1 LQATPCF
8 TITSTVIA
16 GCRVQVRNDYVFVL
30 DEMAIEYVSFT
41 SPRAGPTRLTSAQ
54 VGFRSSLSPGSER
67 SCVSKTQAAPD
78 GPPCSAKISASMPSR
93 SVRAQSHLR
102 TEKLDDRPGG
112 VRYFPGLR
120 AHPVPRMRAP
130 SGSWRMFLEM
140 FVRGLLS
147 KSTKARQARAECS
160 CGNLED
166 NGAIMIVQPKI
177 MNRSPNCPANS
188 LKF

>member
-54 VGFRSSLSPGSER
+54 VGFRSSPYRRDRKEVAFPKRRQRPTDHRAPQR
-67 SCVSKTQAAPD
+67 SLQACQAV
-78 GPPCSAKISASMPSR
+78 PS
-93 SVRAQSHLR
+93 QSHLR

-130 SGSWRMFLEM
+130 SGSWRLSLEM